1 MTDTLQLDLTRPMTG
16 DFDWEERAR
25 EIPASYVVKGMFFH
39 RLVER
44 AGSDWNDIQGKL
56 ERPPRG
62 GRYVSFSN
70 YPQSDYERL
79 TALVAK
85 KLYRQVGLCEAVRR
99 LAREDFDVLASSTL
113 GRVILSVVGDAH
125 AALLKVPYV
134 YSKVAPGDWVVTA
147 KELDADSVRIEFV
160 PNFGSWEYQVGQLEG
175 IVLAFGKSPSVR
187 VALLPERHLRIDIT
201 HN

>member
-1 MTDTLQLDLTRPMTG
+1 
-16 DFDWEERAR
+16 
-25 EIPASYVVKGMFFH
+25 MFFH

-44 AGSDWNDIQGKL
+44 AGSDWNDIQGTL
-56 ERPPRG
+56 ERPRG

-70 YPQSDYERL
+70 YPSPTT
-79 TALVAK
+79 TADGAGRQ

-113 GRVILSVVGDAH
+113 GRVISLWWAM
-125 AALLKVPYV
+125 PTPPC
-134 YSKVAPGDWVVTA
+134 SKCLTSIQGRARRLVVTA
-147 KELDADSVRIEFV
+147 KELGADSVRIEFV
-160 PNFGSWEYQVGQLEG
+160 PNFAAGVSGRPARGHRARVRQ
-175 IVLAFGKSPSVR
+175 ISSVR